1 MSDIISD
8 SSGVGTNSDS
18 AACSIGHPST
28 MVVCTKIYASN
39 AVGHINLQLG
49 DVIEVVGSTN
59 GGGLLEG
66 YVRGSNHCGFFP
78 AECVQEVH
86 LRPKHSGGNGA
97 AGVNVISSSI
107 SQSSPM
113 TTATTM
119 PSPYQQHAGNVQ
131 SISVSCTSTPSGGLM
146 LHQGSPQLSVGGS
159 SGIDVGSS
167 TSGSLSRSNHII
179 NNNSN
184 TTQSLSSASPTN
196 TILNGVGNEML
207 RSRNGSIQHNSGNNS
222 IVLSSTAG
230 SSFATDELSVS
241 EPTLTAAT
249 STSTVTSTIDND
261 NVTQLNGN
269 QALSQYS
276 SATAPRIKKR

>member
-66 YVRGSNHCGFFP
+66 YVRGSNQCGFFP

-86 LRPKHSGGNGA
+86 LRPKHGANVAMMNSGGGGMA
-97 AGVNVISSSI
+97 VAPSIS

-113 TTATTM
+113 TATTAM
-119 PSPYQQHAGNVQ
+119 PSPYQQHAGMQ
-131 SISVSCTSTPSGGLM
+131 SQALSASCTASPSGGLI

-159 SGIDVGSS
+159 SGIDVGGS
-167 TSGSLSRSNHII
+167 TSGSL
-179 NNNSN
+179 
-184 TTQSLSSASPTN
+184 
-196 TILNGVGNEML
+196 
-207 RSRNGSIQHNSGNNS
+207 
-222 IVLSSTAG
+222 
-230 SSFATDELSVS
+230 
-241 EPTLTAAT
+241 
-249 STSTVTSTIDND
+249 
-261 NVTQLNGN
+261 
-269 QALSQYS
+269 
-276 SATAPRIKKR
+276 